1 MLLRGREIRRMKKHG
16 RRLEIQNIGYLFIAP
31 NFLIYVVFVFI
42 PIFYTIGLS
51 FTDYNLKTANFTGV
65 ANYINLFKDDVFL
78 IALKNTLYYT
88 VMFLPAVM
96 VLGLALA
103 MLINTWFYGR
113 AVFRAVFYLPQ
124 VVSLVAS
131 SLAWMYLYGTNGII
145 NLFFRGL
152 GVPAVGWL
160 TDSRAAMPSIVIMSL
175 WQGGGYSM
183 LLFLSGLQSIPVH
196 LYEAAT
202 IDGAGRVQTFFN
214 VTIPQLAPTT
224 FFVFVMTCIQSFQI
238 FGQVYMMTG
247 GGPNNATTTLAHQVY
262 TNGFQYYKMGYGSS
276 MAFVLL
282 LIILCVTLINFKFGN
297 VEGDES

>member
-1 MLLRGREIRRMKKHG
+1 MSTARIIARVKYRH
-16 RRLEIQNIGYLFIAP
+16 RLEIQNIGYLFIAP
-31 NFLIYVVFVFI
+31 NFLIYLVFVFI

-51 FTDYNLKTANFTGV
+51 FTDYNLKAANFIGIL
-65 ANYINLFKDDVFL
+65 NYINLFKDDVFI

-88 VMFLPAVM
+88 IMFLPATM
-96 VLGLALA
+96 VLGLSLA
-103 MLINTWFYGR
+103 MLINKWFFGR
-113 AVFRAVFYLPQ
+113 AIFRAVFYLPQ
-124 VVSLVAS
+124 IVSLVAS

-145 NLFFRGL
+145 NLFFREL
-152 GVPAVGWL
+152 GISAVGWL
-160 TDSRAAMPSIVIMSL
+160 TYSKMAMPSIVIMSL

-183 LLFLSGLQSIPVH
+183 LLFLSGLQGIPTH

-202 IDGAGRVQTFFN
+202 IDGANRVQTFFN
-214 VTIPQLAPTT
+214 ITIPQLAPTT

-282 LIILCVTLINFKFGN
+282 LIILSVTLINFKFGN

>member
-1 MLLRGREIRRMKKHG
+1 MPPDRVVSRKKHG

-31 NFLIYVVFVFI
+31 NFLIYLVFVFI

-51 FTDYNLKTANFTGV
+51 FTDYNLKTASFVGV
-65 ANYINLFKDDVFL
+65 SNYISLFKDGIFIV
-78 IALKNTLYYT
+78 ALRNTLYYT
-88 VMFLPAVM
+88 VMFLPATM
-96 VLGLALA
+96 VLGLTLA
-103 MLINTWFYGR
+103 MLINKGFYGR
-113 AVFRAVFYLPQ
+113 AVFRSIFYLPQ

-131 SLAWMYLYGTNGII
+131 SLAWMYLYGTNGIL
-145 NLFFRGL
+145 NLFLRGL
-152 GVPAVGWL
+152 GIPAVGWL
-160 TDSRAAMPSIVIMSL
+160 TDSKVAMPSVVIMSL

-183 LLFLSGLQSIPVH
+183 LLFLSGLQSIPTH

-202 IDGAGRVQTFFN
+202 IDGANRVQTFCN

-247 GGPNNATTTLAHQVY
+247 GGPNNATTTIAHQVY

-276 MAFVLL
+276 MAVVLL